1 MFFENVARHFFRR
14 CPSFL
19 KTMGNE
25 KLGYPQGRIKTNNP
39 LAYTAGGLFI
49 LYPPDSHEQGEVV

>member
-25 KLGYPQGRIKTNNP
+25 KLGYPQGRIKINNP

-49 LYPPDSHEQGEVV
+49 FNPSYPHEREEVV